1 MRVRSTSPSAP
12 TASAN
17 PDTTKPPA
25 EVSSRVTILFVERC
39 WRCGLCAGRRL
50 RRFRLAWL
58 VIPAYRSRLLTVDL
72 QDTQLMGL
80 LARADSTVAG
90 LSDLLSGLIS
100 EFARRNHTLYL
111 VRGSVRH
118 AIFGRTSN
126 EMDVTIDA
134 RPQVVHEIHD
144 SRTATTWDTGIDF
157 GTISAVYKGQQIEIT
172 TLRPDLYDRDSRN

>member
-12 TASAN
+12 TAAAT
-17 PDTTKPPA
+17 PGTTKPPA
-25 EVSSRVTILFVERC
+25 EASPRATILVVERC

-111 VRGSVRH
+111 VGGSVRD
-118 AIFGRTSN
+118 ALLGR
-126 EMDVTIDA
+126 
-134 RPQVVHEIHD
+134 
-144 SRTATTWDTGIDF
+144 
-157 GTISAVYKGQQIEIT
+157 
-172 TLRPDLYDRDSRN
+172 L

>member
-58 VIPAYRSRLLTVDL
+58 VIPAYRSSRLTGDL
-72 QDTQLMGL
+72 QDPQLTVL
-80 LARADSTVAG
+80 LARADSPVAA

-111 VRGSVRH
+111 VGGSVRD
-118 AIFGRTSN
+118 ALSGRLGNDLDFT
-126 EMDVTIDA
+126 TDA
-134 RPQVVHEIHD
+134 RPQVVHDI
-144 SRTATTWDTGIDF
+144 
-157 GTISAVYKGQQIEIT
+157 
-172 TLRPDLYDRDSRN
+172 LYSCA

>member
-58 VIPAYRSRLLTVDL
+58 VIPAYLSRLLTVDL
-72 QDTQLMGL
+72 QATQLMGL
-80 LARADSTVAG
+80 LACAGWTAAG
-90 LSDLLSGLIS
+90 LGDLLSGLIS
-100 EFARRNHTLYL
+100 EYPRRNHTLYL
-111 VRGSVRH
+111 VGGSVRD
-118 AIFGRTSN
+118 ALLGRLGNDLDFTT
-126 EMDVTIDA
+126 VA
-134 RPQVVHEIHD
+134 PPQVVQEILD
-144 SRTATTWDTGIDF
+144 SW
-157 GTISAVYKGQQIEIT
+157 
-172 TLRPDLYDRDSRN
+172 